1 MPSSSEPFW
10 SSPALHRDCNFE
22 TTLYYT
28 ALPEHEA
35 VEVRHAVAELV
46 ERAQLQTAVAALEME
61 ETQ

>member
-10 SSPALHRDCNFE
+10 SSPALHRDGDFE
-22 TTLYYT
+22 TTLYRE
-28 ALPEHEA
+28 LPEHEA

>member
-1 MPSSSEPFW
+1 MVTSGQRYKE
-10 SSPALHRDCNFE
+10 E
-22 TTLYYT
+22 
-28 ALPEHEA
+28 LPEHEA

>member
-10 SSPALHRDCNFE
+10 SSPALHRDGDFE

-46 ERAQLQTAVAALEME
+46 ERA
-61 ETQ
+61 